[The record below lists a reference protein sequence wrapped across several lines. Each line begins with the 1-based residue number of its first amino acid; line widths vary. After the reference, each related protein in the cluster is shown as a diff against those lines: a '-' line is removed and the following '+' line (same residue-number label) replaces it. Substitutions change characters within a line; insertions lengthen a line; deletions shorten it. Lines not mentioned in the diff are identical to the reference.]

1 MRSIMAVGI
10 GLLLALA
17 LGLLVVQG
25 ILAPVFTRIYGLER
39 QGPAAL
45 PLVLL
50 VFSAA
55 FSFYFG
61 GMAASYKAPSLHR
74 LHGVLVV
81 PAAFVLSSALN
92 LVLGN
97 GFLPGVKGRWA
108 VVLVVVFLVVSVA
121 ASYVGAHRGEA
132 IYAHNRKIARRRRD

>member
-10 GLLLALA
+10 GLFLALA

-25 ILAPVFTRIYGLER
+25 ILAPVFTRVYGLER
-39 QGPAAL
+39 EGPATL

-50 VFSAA
+50 VFAAA

-61 GMAASYKAPSLHR
+61 GMAASYKAPSRHR

-81 PAAFVLSSALN
+81 PAAFILSTALN
-92 LVLGN
+92 LVLGK
-97 GFLPGVKGRWA
+97 GFLPGVDGAPA
-108 VVLVVVFLVVSVA
+108 VGLVVVFLVVSGA

-132 IYAHNRKIARRRRD
+132 IYAHNQKVARRRR

>member
-25 ILAPVFTRIYGLER
+25 IFAPVFTRIYGLER

-50 VFSAA
+50 VFAAA

-61 GMAASYKAPSLHR
+61 GMAASYKAPTRHR
-74 LHGVLVV
+74 LHGILVV
-81 PAAFVLSSALN
+81 PAAFVLSAALN
-92 LVLGN
+92 LALGK
-97 GFLPGVKGRWA
+97 GFLPGVDGA
-108 VVLVVVFLVVSVA
+108 PAMGLVVVFLVFSFA
-121 ASYVGAHRGEA
+121 ASYVGARRGEA
-132 IYAHNRKIARRRRD
+132 LYAHNQKVTRRQR